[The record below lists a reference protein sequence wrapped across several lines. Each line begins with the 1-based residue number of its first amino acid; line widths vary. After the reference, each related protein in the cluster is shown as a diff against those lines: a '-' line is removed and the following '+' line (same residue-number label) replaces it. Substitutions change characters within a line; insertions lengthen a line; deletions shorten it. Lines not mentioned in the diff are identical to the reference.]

1 MSSSAAC
8 GDRRLGRFPLCEVC
22 SCVPGGP
29 VGPPTSPRAGC
40 YNYNPPTLILTGTAT
55 TAPLT
60 GLRRPAATMADAGAG
75 TPDSHRLWTAPAR
88 TSHHTG
94 HLARP
99 RGEAAKLKLRH
110 QLVDSSTS
118 HHTPHTTV
126 HTWTSVRSHQP
137 VGAAAPRVRAPRPYG
152 DGLSRLSCATCGPR
166 RSVRISAWA
175 CPRSR
180 H

>member
-1 MSSSAAC
+1 MCAGGARGSTHLTQGGVLQLQSA
-8 GDRRLGRFPLCEVC
+8 DLNINRDGR
-22 SCVPGGP
+22 
-29 VGPPTSPRAGC
+29 
-40 YNYNPPTLILTGTAT
+40 T
-55 TAPLT
+55 TAPLRHSPDSA
-60 GLRRPAATMADAGAG
+60 LRRPARRAASGMADAGAG

-166 RSVRISAWA
+166 RSVHISAWA

-180 H
+180 P